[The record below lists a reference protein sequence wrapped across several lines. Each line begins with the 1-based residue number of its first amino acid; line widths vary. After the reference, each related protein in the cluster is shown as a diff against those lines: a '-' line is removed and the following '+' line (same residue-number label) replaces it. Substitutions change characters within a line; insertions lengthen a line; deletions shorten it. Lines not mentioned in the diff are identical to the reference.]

1 MMRRHGSV
9 DRIPST
15 PNTPSRPL
23 RRIHSR
29 TLSNMSDIMA
39 DMRYLPLRKKSFW
52 YLYLT
57 TLFLSYLVLLLFTD
71 AGLAFTWLNLG
82 HACVTFPWLHWLR
95 IQQFDKQNIYDSD
108 SSDRFGS
115 EEPQTYWENIDNGK
129 QWTNTRKWLVVIPL
143 LLYLMATNSA
153 DFTRQPLLLNL
164 VAMLACIIPKLR
176 KDNTID

>member
-1 MMRRHGSV
+1 MVVGCWFLLDFVFVCVCVVHFAWPPAHRRNGALAPFAPILKELVMMRRHGSV
-9 DRIPST
+9 DRMPST

-82 HACVTFPWLHWLR
+82 HVSRIPVLAFVCVCVCV
-95 IQQFDKQNIYDSD
+95 S
-108 SSDRFGS
+108 
-115 EEPQTYWENIDNGK
+115 
-129 QWTNTRKWLVVIPL
+129 
-143 LLYLMATNSA
+143 
-153 DFTRQPLLLNL
+153 
-164 VAMLACIIPKLR
+164 
-176 KDNTID
+176 

>member
-1 MMRRHGSV
+1 M
-9 DRIPST
+9 
-15 PNTPSRPL
+15 
-23 RRIHSR
+23 
-29 TLSNMSDIMA
+29 
-39 DMRYLPLRKKSFW
+39 
-52 YLYLT
+52 
-57 TLFLSYLVLLLFTD
+57 
-71 AGLAFTWLNLG
+71 
-82 HACVTFPWLHWLR
+82 TFPWLHWLR

-108 SSDRFGS
+108 SGDRFGS

-129 QWTNTRKWLVVIPL
+129 QWTLTRKWLVVIPL